1 MERAQRSLIQ
11 IWSERDS
18 LSIPISSKERS
29 DILLSS
35 EKKSV
40 FSLSCLLLIKDR
52 LYHLFGVRGGGYV
65 LDGVCIQAF
74 TEGDIYKNKRKK
86 S

>member
-1 MERAQRSLIQ
+1 M
-11 IWSERDS
+11 
-18 LSIPISSKERS
+18 
-29 DILLSS
+29 LLSS

-40 FSLSCLLLIKDR
+40 FSLGCLLLIKDR
-52 LYHLFGVRGGGYV
+52 LYHLFGARGRGYV

-74 TEGDIYKNKRKK
+74 TERDFYKHRRKK